1 MKIVF
6 APEWFLESDV
16 IIDGFSFLVLLAFF
30 ILSYKNYKTSK
41 NKNSLYLGIGFLL
54 IAVAELAMI
63 LTKLVLYYDTSF
75 TQSIGKMIVTYHVVN
90 SVDIFYYIGFF
101 FHKFLTLWG
110 LYIIYRIPLKRYIGS
125 DALLA
130 VYFILI
136 SSFFG
141 NTFYYIFHL
150 TALVFLVMII
160 SSYLEVYKKNKSK
173 NTKVLIAAFSLLAL
187 SQVIFILSTLKVCY
201 AIAQIAQLVS
211 YIILLFLM
219 IRILRPERREQY
231 GRQKK
236 KQN

>member
-1 MKIVF
+1 
-6 APEWFLESDV
+6 
-16 IIDGFSFLVLLAFF
+16 
-30 ILSYKNYKTSK
+30 
-41 NKNSLYLGIGFLL
+41 
-54 IAVAELAMI
+54 
-63 LTKLVLYYDTSF
+63 
-75 TQSIGKMIVTYHVVN
+75 
-90 SVDIFYYIGFF
+90 
-101 FHKFLTLWG
+101 
-110 LYIIYRIPLKRYIGS
+110 KRDIGS